1 MEIVKLNK
9 EKDFEIVKSLVDYKE
24 YFDSDNILWDKSVKC
39 IANNGDL
46 LGFALIKPNS
56 LFDFFG
62 GEIPPEIGVPEDE
75 KWWVKEDLECFKD
88 DHYEVLYYLKEI
100 NDNYYEDE
108 KIDDLFVLYEM
119 NSELKTDNAGNPI
132 GVVWTRT
139 KPFKYTG
146 GYFLFNNIVY
156 LNIPIID

>member
-1 MEIVKLNK
+1 MEIVKLKK
-9 EKDFEIVKSLVDYKE
+9 EEDLEMVKSLVDYKE
-24 YFDSDNILWDKSVKC
+24 YFESDNIMWDRSVKC
-39 IANNGDL
+39 ITNNGDL

-100 NDNYYEDE
+100 DANYK
-108 KIDDLFVLYEM
+108 KIVNTNSLFVLYEM
-119 NSELKTDNAGNPI
+119 NSELKTDKDENPI
-132 GVVWTRT
+132 GIMWTKT
-139 KPFKYTG
+139 IPFEYTG